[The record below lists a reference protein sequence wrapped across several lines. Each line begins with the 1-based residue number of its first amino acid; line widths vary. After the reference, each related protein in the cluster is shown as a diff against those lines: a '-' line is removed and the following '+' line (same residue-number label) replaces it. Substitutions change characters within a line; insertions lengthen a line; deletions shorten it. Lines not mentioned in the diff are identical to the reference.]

1 MTTRVFG
8 GQTVGQGYFAFKK
21 LFPESTVVKIDTNF
35 IAAGNANEIIDYFID
50 LNSINFG
57 FTKVTAKQKEKIIAY
72 CNIRFTLKENIKDI
86 VLIKNLD
93 SDFPYGI
100 DEPHNY
106 RKLVEADAKGMV
118 GKMGTDKA
126 IFEIRPIDPGRF
138 LFYEDSFEIA
148 PSWIKVNPDFAEVKF
163 SDPLLVPLI
172 MTDYFIFHPSIS
184 IYNLY
189 ERLMDAKNGSSLNH
203 KVTIHYD
210 GSDINVGLEISRILI
225 KIKLFSPMDSS
236 CFKHDATLYT
246 DNVLLSMANFSM
258 KRED

>member
-148 PSWIKVNPDFAEVKF
+148 PSWIKVNPDFAGLNFIIQKSNDCIIF
-163 SDPLLVPLI
+163 RSQILRSSSSSSDNDRL
-172 MTDYFIFHPSIS
+172 FHLPSIH
-184 IYNLY
+184 LY
-189 ERLMDAKNGSSLNH
+189 LQSL
-203 KVTIHYD
+203 
-210 GSDINVGLEISRILI
+210 
-225 KIKLFSPMDSS
+225 
-236 CFKHDATLYT
+236 
-246 DNVLLSMANFSM
+246 
-258 KRED
+258 